1 MSNPSTTE
9 PHSFEPIRLFLI
21 LGSGF
26 FISWGPGLQ
35 KTVILNL
42 YRLFPLFA
50 GALVIYWVILGR
62 DRFGAFP
69 WTYNFFILFLLIHTG
84 IVYLF
89 LYPSEFTF
97 KYTGILYT
105 QSDYVLQAG
114 TRGITVARIVLFIF
128 FAYAFSSLMKS
139 RREFTFFSFAY
150 GLGYLSAILLGGH
163 KTIDAIQGFARA
175 TGGFLNPNSMGMAG
189 LLCCYLN
196 LTVFLGDQAKS
207 RMKVISLIFILIGI
221 YGVLAS
227 VSRNTLAAFFCG
239 GMVIIWYLPLI
250 KKIRVMLLLVLFS
263 FVAATTLLPV
273 SILTTIS
280 KRITVQNVKET
291 NWSMRRE
298 IWSDYILAAD
308 RYFYTGL
315 GLGRS
320 VEAVRDTYTFDS
332 AKPLIP
338 HQTYLQLL
346 VEFGIIGLVLYIAAV
361 WKLLKRGIQLSSSHA
376 GGIQNAVMLGLLS
389 AIIIYGII
397 GSILGERAVWLSLGA
412 IAFVQTRLGE
422 NNQASFPHP

>member
-1 MSNPSTTE
+1 
-9 PHSFEPIRLFLI
+9 
-21 LGSGF
+21 
-26 FISWGPGLQ
+26 
-35 KTVILNL
+35 
-42 YRLFPLFA
+42 
-50 GALVIYWVILGR
+50 
-62 DRFGAFP
+62 
-69 WTYNFFILFLLIHTG
+69 
-84 IVYLF
+84 
-89 LYPSEFTF
+89 
-97 KYTGILYT
+97 
-105 QSDYVLQAG
+105 
-114 TRGITVARIVLFIF
+114 
-128 FAYAFSSLMKS
+128 
-139 RREFTFFSFAY
+139 
-150 GLGYLSAILLGGH
+150 
-163 KTIDAIQGFARA
+163 
-175 TGGFLNPNSMGMAG
+175 
-189 LLCCYLN
+189 
-196 LTVFLGDQAKS
+196 
-207 RMKVISLIFILIGI
+207 
-221 YGVLAS
+221 
-227 VSRNTLAAFFCG
+227 
-239 GMVIIWYLPLI
+239 
-250 KKIRVMLLLVLFS
+250 MLLLVLFS